1 MPKQLDP
8 LSVYRCLRTFYR
20 ENKSKITIVKF
31 EKGFKPYLNQK
42 EARRFFDVLA
52 EKGYFTK
59 DEGALYYNWAFD
71 IRETSFSED
80 KVRNILLNNKIK
92 SVYGPKPKEKKIV
105 KKSSLDVSKLSDE
118 KLLALSLNCQSELQ
132 SRKEKKDREALQM
145 EFAQKLGCSVEQLAT
160 VVDKILDV
168 L

>member
-31 EKGFKPYLNQK
+31 EKAFKPYLNQK
-42 EARRFFDVLA
+42 EARRFFDVLV
-52 EKGYFTK
+52 EKSYFTK
-59 DEGALYYNWAFD
+59 DEGTLYYNWAFD
-71 IRETSFSED
+71 VRETTFSED
-80 KVRNILLNNKIK
+80 KVRNILLNNNIK

-118 KLLALSLNCQSELQ
+118 KLLVLSLNCQNELQ

-145 EFAQKLGCSVEQLAT
+145 EFAKKLGCSIEQLAT